1 MGGAGTTRS
10 FPALGTH
17 RAGQLA
23 GVSQPA
29 RGAGAGAAGGAA
41 GRPVGTGAALTAVQA
56 PRPAGT
62 GQGAVKALPP

>member
-1 MGGAGTTRS
+1 MRGRGPQVL
-10 FPALGTH
+10 PARDTH

-29 RGAGAGAAGGAA
+29 RGAGAGAVCGAA
-41 GRPVGTGAALTAVQA
+41 GCPVGAGAAGVAVEA

-62 GQGAVKALPP
+62 WQGAVEALPP